1 MSHRGRHPYDRLS
14 LSSARLSAGSDH
26 HHFVVKR
33 WILALAIA
41 LGVAVALAGVYFWIQ
56 ATSIT
61 TDANECR
68 ALECGGPDLA
78 FGSPRE
84 STTSGGYHLY
94 NFSTQSGGGG
104 VVWGDLGFEIQTS
117 TGGTYSPSGNGWN
130 VTVFGM
136 NGGPV
141 AFWTVTAGGP
151 AWTVGGN
158 LSFWS
163 QESVLVTSPPASNL
177 TGDNLVVLGQNGGF
191 AGSVTI
197 AIP

>member
-1 MSHRGRHPYDRLS
+1 MGV
-14 LSSARLSAGSDH
+14 A
-26 HHFVVKR
+26 VKR

-41 LGVAVALAGVYFWIQ
+41 LAVAVALAGVYYWIQ

-61 TDANECR
+61 TTGNECR
-68 ALECGGPDLA
+68 ALECGGPALA

-84 STTSGGYHLY
+84 STTSSGSHLY

-104 VVWGDLGFEIQTS
+104 VVWGDLGFEIQAS
-117 TGGTYSPSGNGWN
+117 TGGTYSPSGTGWN

-136 NGGPV
+136 QGGPV
-141 AFWTVTAGGP
+141 AYWEVHSSGGV
-151 AWTVGGN
+151 WTVGGN

-177 TGDNLVVLGQNGGF
+177 TGDNFVVLGQNGGF
-191 AGSVTI
+191 GGSVTI